1 MNILPGNMRFGAGK
15 SPKRLED
22 QRLLT
27 GKGYF
32 IDDKPEDGALWLY
45 VLRSPHA
52 HAKIVAIDTTA
63 ARAMPGVVAIYTG
76 ADLVT
81 DDVGTLPTLLIF
93 PRPDGSPMSV
103 PPRRLLAH
111 ELVRFAGEAVA
122 AVVANSRFA
131 AQSAAEAIAVK
142 YAELPSV
149 VDPLAAIK
157 PGAPVVWSDVP
168 DNVVASMSYGDA
180 AAVHAA
186 FAKADHVVSLDV
198 LNQRLVPSAM
208 EPRSTIAE
216 VEKKTGRL
224 ILHVQS
230 QTPGSTRDILA
241 EVILK
246 RPKESIQVLVGDIGG
261 GFGQKTSLYPEDG
274 IVAYAATKLNRKI
287 RWRGER
293 SDDFLGG
300 THGRDLTSTAEF
312 ALDAKGRG
320 QAFRVR
326 SVGGTGAYIS
336 GTGALIPLILGPFVQ
351 TGVYD
356 LPLVHYDLKAVMTN
370 TAPVGAYRGAG
381 RPEAVFVVERLMD
394 AAARQLKMDPR
405 ALRKVNYVKPAQMP
419 YTNAVGQ
426 VYDSGAFAHMLERAA
441 KLSDWDGFAARKKAA
456 KKKGLLYGRGLT
468 SYIEW
473 TGGTVHN
480 EAVSLHATSEG
491 RVVLH
496 AGTQAMGQGLQ
507 TSFAQM
513 IADALGVS
521 IDTVDVV
528 QGNTDLATGFGS
540 VGSRSLFVGGTAAV
554 VSAADL
560 IARAREK
567 ASQSLEAS
575 VDDIE
580 YRDGMLTVV
589 GTDKRVSLF
598 EIAKKEAGERLS
610 VNSEGQTDGPTWP
623 NGTHICEVEID
634 PETGVTRV
642 VRYTT
647 VDDVGVAINPML
659 VTGQVHGG
667 VAQGIGQALYEG
679 VTYSDEGQLLTAS
692 YQDYCIPR
700 ADDLPPIEVTL
711 DGSAPC
717 KTNPLGAKGC
727 GESGAIGGPPCIANG
742 VMDALADLGISSIQ
756 TPISP
761 MKIWQ
766 AIRKRQSEGG
776 LSGIK

>member
-1 MNILPGNMRFGAGK
+1 MNILPGNMRFGAGQ
-15 SPKRLED
+15 PVRRLED

-27 GKGYF
+27 GKGQF
-32 IDDKPEDGALWLY
+32 IDDKPEEGALWLH

-52 HAKIVAIDTTA
+52 HARIKSIDTKA
-63 ARAMPGVVAIYTG
+63 AAAMTDVEAVYTG
-76 ADLVT
+76 ADLVAE
-81 DDVGTLPTLLIF
+81 DIGTLPTLLVF

-111 ELVRFAGEAVA
+111 EIVRFAGEPVA
-122 AVVANSRFA
+122 AVVAKSRIA
-131 AQSAAEAIAVK
+131 AQSAAEAIAVE
-142 YAELPSV
+142 YEVLPSV
-149 VDPLAAIK
+149 VDPVAATK
-157 PGAPVVWSDVP
+157 PGAPVVWAEVP
-168 DNVVASMSYGDA
+168 DNVVAAMSYGDA
-180 AAVHAA
+180 AAVEAA
-186 FAKADHVVSLDV
+186 FAKAAHVVSLDLV
-198 LNQRLVPSAM
+198 SQRLAPSAM

-241 EVILK
+241 EAVLK
-246 RPKESIQVLVGDIGG
+246 RPKESVRVLVGDIGG

-274 IVAYAATKLNRKI
+274 IVAYAAVKLNRKV
-287 RWRGER
+287 RWRGDRTDE
-293 SDDFLGG
+293 FLGG

-312 ALDAKGRG
+312 ALDAKGRV
-320 QAFRVR
+320 QAYRVR
-326 SVGGTGAYIS
+326 SVGGTGAYVS
-336 GTGALIPLILGPFVQ
+336 GTGALIPLVLGPFVQ

-356 LPLVHYDLKAVMTN
+356 LPLVHYETKAVMTH

-381 RPEAVFVVERLMD
+381 RPEAVFIVERLMD
-394 AAARQLKMDPR
+394 AAARQIGMDPR
-405 ALRKVNYVKPAQMP
+405 AIRKVNYVKPAQMP

-426 VYDSGAFAHMLERAA
+426 VYDSGAFAHMLERAS
-441 KLSDWDGFAARKKAA
+441 KLADWDGFAARKKAA

-473 TGGTVHN
+473 TGGTVHT
-480 EAVSLHATSEG
+480 EKVSLHATAEG
-491 RVVLH
+491 RIILN

-507 TSFAQM
+507 TSFSQM
-513 IADALGVS
+513 VAAALGFS
-521 IDTVDVV
+521 IYKIDVV
-528 QGNTDLATGFGS
+528 QGDTDLAIGFGS

-554 VSAADL
+554 VSANDL
-560 IARAREK
+560 IAKAREK
-567 ASQSLEAS
+567 ASHMLEAS
-575 VDDIE
+575 LEDIE
-580 YRDGMLTVV
+580 YRDGVLTVV
-589 GTDKRVSLF
+589 GTDKRIGLF
-598 EIAKKEAGERLS
+598 DVAKKETGGRLS
-610 VNSEGQTDGPTWP
+610 VDSEGAVDGPTWP

-634 PETGVTRV
+634 PQTGVSRV

-647 VDDVGVAINPML
+647 VDDVGVAVNPML

-679 VTYSDEGQLLTAS
+679 VAYDAEGQLLTAS

-711 DGSAPC
+711 DDSAPC
-717 KTNPLGAKGC
+717 RTNPLGAKGC

-742 VMDALADLGISSIQ
+742 VMDALSDLGIKSIT
-756 TPISP
+756 TPLSP

-766 AIRKRQSEGG
+766 AIQEAKAARG
-776 LSGIK
+776 